1 MTTYTG
7 IGPSAERLSGRK
19 GFAVGGL
26 MGEAFNR
33 KAAAPVPKGR
43 QDLPDLLDPS
53 EIQLREGDSDLVGA
67 WATRFPQGSAT
78 RLWP

>member
-1 MTTYTG
+1 VWFEPEALTRMTTYTG

-33 KAAAPVPKGR
+33 KAAASGA
-43 QDLPDLLDPS
+43 
-53 EIQLREGDSDLVGA
+53 EGTA
-67 WATRFPQGSAT
+67 GSAG
-78 RLWP
+78 PA